1 MQLHLKI
8 TGNDLVFPINY
19 RHLIHGMIYKTLSD
33 NSGYS
38 KYLHDL
44 SGSDEGM
51 RAFKKFTFSSL
62 HGEYR
67 VTGNRIFFEAPVFL
81 EIRSCDP
88 VFINVLYRHFLMQP
102 EMVLG
107 QNRLCV
113 SDVFV
118 NGFTVCDDH
127 VLIEMQTPLTAYYTY
142 EINHTHF
149 YSPNEDE
156 FYQSI
161 ENNAVRKWGY
171 ATGGQDTYF
180 RILPAFDR
188 MPKMQKSC
196 FKNTY
201 ITGWFGRY
209 FLQGD
214 PALLNLLYDIGL
226 GAKNPEGYGMFD
238 CISNAGMKGALYS

>member
-1 MQLHLKI
+1 MQLHLKL
-8 TGNDLVFPINY
+8 TGNNLVFPINY

-33 NSGYS
+33 NSEYS

-44 SGSDEGM
+44 SGSDERM
-51 RAFKKFTFSSL
+51 RTFKKFTFSSL
-62 HGEYR
+62 IGEYR
-67 VTGNRIFFEAPVFL
+67 ITGNRIVFENAVFL

-102 EMVLG
+102 EIVLG
-107 QNRLCV
+107 KNCLYV

-118 NGFTVCDDH
+118 NDFAVYDDRILVKMKTPVVAYFTYD
-127 VLIEMQTPLTAYYTY
+127 T
-142 EINHTHF
+142 NHTYF
-149 YSPNEDE
+149 YSPNEDA
-156 FYQSI
+156 FYRAI
-161 ENNAVRKWGY
+161 ERNAERKWEY
-171 ATGGQDTYF
+171 MTEGQDAYF
-180 RILPAFDR
+180 HILPAFEQ
-188 MPKMQKSC
+188 MPKMQKSS

-214 PALLNLLYDIGL
+214 PVLLNLLYDIGL

-238 CISNAGMKGALYS
+238 CIPDTSMQ